1 MKRIGSLLMASGAAG
16 LILSAF
22 IATSSTAAMAQDDG
36 SWNLSP
42 STGEAATQPDSKKP
56 PLDLNGC
63 WSGTIDDTKNGA
75 GTGFLFFVQS
85 GTKLGTGTGAE
96 LDIPSLGAPSGP
108 LKGKANSQDF
118 EVGFH
123 GKACNISFH
132 GKISSSGDL
141 TGMYHLSKK
150 CFFGQ
155 VLKGTFDY
163 TFDAT
168 NASCPE

>member
-1 MKRIGSLLMASGAAG
+1 MNRIGSLLMASGAAG

-22 IATSSTAAMAQDDG
+22 VAASSTAAMAQDDG
-36 SWNLSP
+36 SWNFSP
-42 STGEAATQPDSKKP
+42 STGEASTQPDSKKP
-56 PLDLNGC
+56 PLDLSGC

-75 GTGFLFFVQS
+75 GTGFLFFVQD
-85 GTKLGTGTGAE
+85 GTKLGVGTGAE
-96 LDIPSLGAPSGP
+96 LDIPSLGTASGP

-118 EVGFH
+118 ELGFH
-123 GKACNISFH
+123 GKGCNISFH
-132 GKISSSGDL
+132 GTISNSGDL

-150 CFFGQ
+150 CFGQ

-163 TFDAT
+163 TFDVT

>member
-22 IATSSTAAMAQDDG
+22 VAASSTAAIAQDAG
-36 SWNLSP
+36 SWSLSP
-42 STGEAATQPDSKKP
+42 STGEAATQPDSKNP

-75 GTGFLFFVQS
+75 GTGFLFFVQER
-85 GTKLGTGTGAE
+85 TKLGVGTGAE
-96 LDIPSLGAPSGP
+96 LDIPSLGSASGP

-118 EVGFH
+118 ELGFH
-123 GKACNISFH
+123 GKACDISFH
-132 GKISSSGDL
+132 GKISNSGDL
-141 TGMYHLSKK
+141 TGMYHFSKK
-150 CFFGQ
+150 CFGQ

-163 TFDAT
+163 TFDVT
-168 NASCPE
+168 SASCPE

>member
-1 MKRIGSLLMASGAAG
+1 MKRIGKLLMASGAAG

-22 IATSSTAAMAQDDG
+22 VAASSTAAVAQDEG

-42 STGEAATQPDSKKP
+42 STDEAATQPDSKKP

-75 GTGFLFFVQS
+75 GTGFLVFVQE
-85 GTKLGTGTGAE
+85 GTKLGVGTGAE
-96 LDIPSLGAPSGP
+96 LDIPSLGSASGP
-108 LKGKANSQDF
+108 LKGKTNSQDF
-118 EVGFH
+118 ELGFH
-123 GKACNISFH
+123 GKGCNISFH
-132 GKISSSGDL
+132 GKISDSGDL

-150 CFFGQ
+150 CFGR

-163 TFDAT
+163 TFDVT
-168 NASCPE
+168 SASCPE